1 MKVKGIS
8 FFELHAEKF
17 VLGLAVVVL
26 LAVVYL
32 QFAGGEGVRVDGR
45 EVAVGEVN
53 SILRQRAE
61 QLANRLRADS
71 PPGVDLLSQELPLV
85 ADEYGPSLERGISD
99 DSALPPSRPSLAALL
114 VPSDIADVAWYH
126 QPRLASS
133 PVVEVLQ
140 TSDALTAEGWSRL
153 APLGGRFV
161 GEPTTLDVTWLTP
174 AASIDLASMRQALR
188 GSNPSADPPRMSI
201 PPVWFNDA
209 LSIVDVAFERQEL
222 VDGVWGEIELVAAF
236 PTQDSF
242 RPYLAEADA
251 ALRDDVFDE
260 LRRPARQLEILQPE
274 FVDTLNG
281 LFVAPLPAEAS
292 SAAVDPEMA
301 AAGEEIRR
309 LQRDLQRYRQDRA
322 RTQARLD
329 ELGGPVRDDE
339 ADEGGRSR
347 GRGGRGDRDGDT
359 GGSGAAPPGG
369 RGLGSGG
376 MQGRRGAGEDPAQA
390 EANKRRRRALTER
403 LERIDARIG
412 EAEAR
417 IGELAPDLD
426 TGSNDARIPDVGVD
440 DRVMV
445 WTHDLDV
452 QPNRSYRY
460 RVRIEAYNP
469 FFARTNQ
476 LVPEQQTLAEGFT
489 LASAVGPWSEAV
501 EVAPPVSF
509 FMMRASPEDGGLG
522 LGTASVEVFAFRDG
536 KRRSQTFSVQP
547 GDVIGEVASVRV
559 AGRNEGDVDFSTGWY
574 VIDILSD
581 PSKEGA
587 DSDDE
592 GGAAIVLV
600 GRVDDPS
607 AVEQRV
613 PGDDRGS
620 EERRRFIDEVRASES
635 AGR

>member
-1 MKVKGIS
+1 
-8 FFELHAEKF
+8 
-17 VLGLAVVVL
+17 
-26 LAVVYL
+26 
-32 QFAGGEGVRVDGR
+32 
-45 EVAVGEVN
+45 
-53 SILRQRAE
+53 
-61 QLANRLRADS
+61 
-71 PPGVDLLSQELPLV
+71 
-85 ADEYGPSLERGISD
+85 
-99 DSALPPSRPSLAALL
+99 
-114 VPSDIADVAWYH
+114 
-126 QPRLASS
+126 
-133 PVVEVLQ
+133 
-140 TSDALTAEGWSRL
+140 
-153 APLGGRFV
+153 
-161 GEPTTLDVTWLTP
+161 
-174 AASIDLASMRQALR
+174 
-188 GSNPSADPPRMSI
+188 
-201 PPVWFNDA
+201 
-209 LSIVDVAFERQEL
+209 
-222 VDGVWGEIELVAAF
+222 
-236 PTQDSF
+236 
-242 RPYLAEADA
+242 
-251 ALRDDVFDE
+251 
-260 LRRPARQLEILQPE
+260 
-274 FVDTLNG
+274 
-281 LFVAPLPAEAS
+281 
-292 SAAVDPEMA
+292 
-301 AAGEEIRR
+301 
-309 LQRDLQRYRQDRA
+309 
-322 RTQARLD
+322 
-329 ELGGPVRDDE
+329 
-339 ADEGGRSR
+339 
-347 GRGGRGDRDGDT
+347 
-359 GGSGAAPPGG
+359 
-369 RGLGSGG
+369 

-476 LVPEQQTLAEGFT
+476 LVPEQQALAEGFT
-489 LASAVGPWSEAV
+489 LASAVGPWSEPV

-613 PGDDRGS
+613 PGNDRGS